1 MTPKIT
7 KLYPLGFQ
15 VFFEMENPKYPE
27 NMPQYAPM
35 VYLRRNP
42 PPFSGVPKSTNGPN
56 VEGPK
61 GLAAASKD
69 HYHGWSGFGCMMNT
83 AGTACQTGY
92 GGSAIGAQ
100 FILCIM
106 VILWS
111 GSLSAIIFLLLKLTG
126 TLRISDGVEN
136 VGMDEH
142 HHSPPKAYSLN
153 AWESFKLA

>member
-1 MTPKIT
+1 MTEVKT
-7 KLYPLGFQ
+7 EVQWSLGF
-15 VFFEMENPKYPE
+15 PE
-27 NMPQYAPM
+27 
-35 VYLRRNP
+35 
-42 PPFSGVPKSTNGPN
+42 
-56 VEGPK
+56 
-61 GLAAASKD
+61 D

-126 TLRISDGVEN
+126 FLPCHAVLMI
-136 VGMDEH
+136 
-142 HHSPPKAYSLN
+142 
-153 AWESFKLA
+153 